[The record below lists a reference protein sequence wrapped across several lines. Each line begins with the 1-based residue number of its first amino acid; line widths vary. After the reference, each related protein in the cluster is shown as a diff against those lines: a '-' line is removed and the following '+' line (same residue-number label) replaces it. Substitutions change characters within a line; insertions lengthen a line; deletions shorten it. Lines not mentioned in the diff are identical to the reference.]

1 MAAKP
6 ADRDHP
12 FGHARIEY
20 IASMIVAFLILTV
33 GFEFFSDSLTKVFSP
48 ADATEIDVSLTTII
62 ILSVSILLKLWLSVF
77 YKANGRLIGS
87 GVLCAAATDSF
98 FDMISTSAVLV
109 CSIII
114 KLTHFIII
122 DAIAGIGLSVMIMVA
137 GIRLLNDT
145 KNSLLGEAP
154 IDETVESIE
163 AVVREYPQVLGIHDM
178 LVHNYGPNRY
188 IASFHAE
195 VDGKGDIFLLHDVI
209 DNVEKTIFERLGIMC
224 TIHMDPLVTDDES
237 LNALKAKVDDAVMSI
252 AEGITVH
259 DFRAV
264 VGATHTNL
272 IFDIVLPFESKLTPE
287 QAIKAIQDRISEKES
302 NCFCVIT
309 VDRG

>member
-1 MAAKP
+1 MTTFLNKIFIKNHGDVKDPKVRESYGTFSSVVGIIVNVILAAIKFLAGIISGSVAIIADAVNNLSDSGSSAVSFLSFKMAAKP

-33 GFEFFSDSLTKVFSP
+33 GFEFFSDSLTKVFSH

-163 AVVREYPQVLGIHDM
+163 AVVR
-178 LVHNYGPNRY
+178 
-188 IASFHAE
+188 
-195 VDGKGDIFLLHDVI
+195 
-209 DNVEKTIFERLGIMC
+209 
-224 TIHMDPLVTDDES
+224 
-237 LNALKAKVDDAVMSI
+237 
-252 AEGITVH
+252 
-259 DFRAV
+259 
-264 VGATHTNL
+264 
-272 IFDIVLPFESKLTPE
+272 
-287 QAIKAIQDRISEKES
+287 
-302 NCFCVIT
+302 
-309 VDRG
+309 